1 MGTITSFNEKE
12 NLKNNFIVSE
22 KVNNIQ
28 FKNSKIIFKG
38 ENNYVFLDKDAQL
51 TNTTVTFHG
60 NNSVLYIKKT
70 RNNKI
75 DLKATLYN
83 HSFLFFDEGCSFN
96 KSLFVIASEAK
107 DIMIGKDV
115 MFSSGCWIRNSDVHM
130 IYDKQQERI
139 NESKSI
145 LIGDHVWVGQDV
157 SILKGTCIGSG
168 AILGL
173 ESIVAKRV
181 KSNSINVG
189 NPLKQ
194 IKENVFWDRQSSH
207 FFTEEETKQHRFYED
222 DPSLF
227 MFSGTNNLKKWQDII
242 SKKPNF
248 VNASEIKTFINRITK
263 LEPMII

>member
-83 HSFLFFDEGCSFN
+83 HSFLF
-96 KSLFVIASEAK
+96 L
-107 DIMIGKDV
+107 M
-115 MFSSGCWIRNSDVHM
+115 
-130 IYDKQQERI
+130 
-139 NESKSI
+139 
-145 LIGDHVWVGQDV
+145 
-157 SILKGTCIGSG
+157 
-168 AILGL
+168 
-173 ESIVAKRV
+173 RV
-181 KSNSINVG
+181 VPSINHYLSLL
-189 NPLKQ
+189 LKQ
-194 IKENVFWDRQSSH
+194 KI
-207 FFTEEETKQHRFYED
+207 
-222 DPSLF
+222 L
-227 MFSGTNNLKKWQDII
+227 
-242 SKKPNF
+242 
-248 VNASEIKTFINRITK
+248 
-263 LEPMII
+263 